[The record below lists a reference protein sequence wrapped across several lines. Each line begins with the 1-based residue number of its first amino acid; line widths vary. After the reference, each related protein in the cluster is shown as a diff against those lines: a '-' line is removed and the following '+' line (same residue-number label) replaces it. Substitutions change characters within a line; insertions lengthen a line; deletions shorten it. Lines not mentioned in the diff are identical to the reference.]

1 MKENEKPNELLLNK
15 YEMLKEYLNSL
26 NLPWKF
32 SYTITY
38 RRMKFSKK
46 LIFLSNLTITR
57 AQKNLYHNRVIEC
70 RPVGRRFMN
79 TGL

>member
-1 MKENEKPNELLLNK
+1 MLWENQSKQLRIKSE
-15 YEMLKEYLNSL
+15 L

-32 SYTITY
+32 SYITTY

-57 AQKNLYHNRVIEC
+57 AHKNLYHNRVIEC
-70 RPVGRRFMN
+70 CPVGRRFMN